1 DPATRAQAIAL
12 HTEGVPNSRIREA
25 TGLGRS
31 TIKDI
36 VKEAKARGYDPE
48 VSKTVTMA
56 HVIDKPRSGRPCKGD
71 EETQQVIIEKVTLN
85 RYGREKGCEQI
96 ANKLN
101 KIRPPDNPISA
112 TTVWRLLRTAGFRKT
127 KPTRKPGLSPQ
138 MKKDQLQFCLDHK
151 DWTLEN

>member
-1 DPATRAQAIAL
+1 
-12 HTEGVPNSRIREA
+12 IREA

-56 HVIDKPRSGRPCKGD
+56 HVINKPCSGRPCKGD
-71 EETQQVIIEKVTLN
+71 EETQQVIIKKVTLN
-85 RYGREKGCEQI
+85 RYRQEKGYKQI

-101 KIRPPDNPISA
+101 EIRPLDNLISA
-112 TTVWRLLRTAGFRKT
+112 TTVWRLLRTAGF
-127 KPTRKPGLSPQ
+127 
-138 MKKDQLQFCLDHK
+138 
-151 DWTLEN
+151 